1 MRAWLFPGQGSQH
14 KGMGADLFAAYP
26 EHCAQADEILGYP
39 LHELCAD
46 DPDGRLR
53 RTEFAQPAMFVVNAL
68 AALATR
74 SAAPAYLAGHSLGE
88 LNALHA
94 AGCFDFTAGVRL
106 VQRRGQLMARAAG
119 GGMLA
124 VLGLDLDALTRL
136 LDGLGVTELDVANH
150 NTAEQVVL
158 SGPQDALSRVAARI
172 RETGQGRCVPLN
184 VSAAFHSRYMQ
195 EAAAQFGRFLDG
207 VPLQPPRVPV
217 IANVT
222 GAPYPAT
229 GLAELLVQQISSPVR
244 WRDSMRYLAGQ
255 GVDDVVEVGPG
266 RVLTGLWQ
274 TIAREPR
281 PVPVPAPVRPP
292 HAAAAGSG
300 AESLGSAEFRRDYG
314 IRYAYLAGSMFRGIA
329 SVDLV
334 VRMARAGLMGFFG
347 TGGLTLKEVEDAL
360 VAIGRQAGSGRY
372 GMNLLHAPDEP
383 ELERRTVELFL
394 RHDVRY
400 VEAAAFT
407 AVTAPLVL
415 FRYRGGVPR
424 HIVAKVSRPEVATAF
439 MQPPPEAV
447 LRQLVAEDALTE
459 SEAQAARR
467 LPVSA
472 DVCVEA
478 DSAGHTDGGV
488 ALVLLPRMT
497 RLRDEL
503 MDRFGYPDRIR
514 VGASGGLG
522 SPEAVAAAFL
532 LGADFVVT
540 GSVNQ
545 CSPQAGTS
553 DAVKDLLAGL
563 DVQDTTYAPAGDL
576 FELGARVQVVRRGT
590 LFAARANKLY
600 QLYRQ
605 FGGLDEIDARTRDTI
620 EETYFR
626 RSFDQVWQETR
637 EYYLASGRTADAER
651 VAAAPKLKMAAVFK
665 WYFAHTIGLAL
676 AGRVADQVNFQVHC
690 GPAMG
695 AFNRFVAGTPL
706 QDWRARDVDTIAGTL
721 MSGAAQYWADRSGC

>member
-1 MRAWLFPGQGSQH
+1 MRGWLFPGQGSQH
-14 KGMGADLFAAYP
+14 KGMGAELFAAFP
-26 EHCAQADEILGYP
+26 EHCAQAEEILGYP
-39 LHELCAD
+39 LRELCAH

-68 AALATR
+68 AGLADHRALKRTGR
-74 SAAPAYLAGHSLGE
+74 NDHVC
-88 LNALHA
+88 
-94 AGCFDFTAGVRL
+94 CFDFATGVRL
-106 VQRRGQLMARAAG
+106 VQRRGQLMAAATG
-119 GGMLA
+119 GAMLA
-124 VLGLDLDALTRL
+124 VLGLDLDAVTRL

-150 NTAEQVVL
+150 NAAGQLVL
-158 SGPQDALSRVAARI
+158 SGPQAALARVAARI
-172 RETGQGRCVPLN
+172 RETREGRCVPLN
-184 VSAAFHSRYMQ
+184 VSAAFHSRYMR
-195 EAAAQFGRFLDG
+195 EAAEEFGRYLRE
-207 VPLQPPRVPV
+207 VPLQPLRVPV

-222 GAPYPAT
+222 GAPYPDT
-229 GLAELLVQQISSPVR
+229 RLADLLVRQISSPVR
-244 WRDSMRYLAGQ
+244 WHDSMRYLIAQ
-255 GVDDVVEVGPG
+255 GVDEVVEVGPG

-274 TIAREPR
+274 TITGEPPPR
-281 PVPVPAPVRPP
+281 PAQPAPV
-292 HAAAAGSG
+292 AG
-300 AESLGSAEFRRDYG
+300 AESLGSAAFRRDYG

-334 VRMARAGLMGFFG
+334 VRLARAGLMGFFG

-360 VAIGRQAGSGRY
+360 VAIRRQAGTGRY

-383 ELERRTVELFL
+383 ELERQTVELFL

-407 AVTAPLVL
+407 RVTAPLVL
-415 FRYRGGVPR
+415 FRHRGGPR
-424 HIVAKVSRPEVATAF
+424 HIVAKVSRPEVAATF
-439 MQPPPEAV
+439 MQPAPEAI
-447 LRQLVAEDALTE
+447 LRELVSEGALTE
-459 SEAQAARR
+459 AEAQAAGRY
-467 LPVSA
+467 PVSA

-503 MDRFGYPDRIR
+503 MDRFRYRGRIR

-605 FGGLDEIDARTRDTI
+605 HGALDEIDARTRETI

-637 EYYLASGRTADAER
+637 EYYLAGGRTADVARAE
-651 VAAAPKLKMAAVFK
+651 ATPKLKMAAVFK

-676 AGRVADQVNFQVHC
+676 AGRVEDRVNFQVHC

-706 QDWRARDVDTIAGTL
+706 QDWQARDVDTIAEML
-721 MSGAAQYWADRSGC
+721 MTGAAQYWADRSCINP